1 MLTDEMESLPVFLK
15 GIPDPRRAQGRRH
28 PLPTVL
34 AIATGAVLC
43 GMKGFKAISDWA
55 ESLGQKA
62 RKSFGCRRK
71 NGQYVVPSEYVLRD
85 CLTRVDPKSLDNAMQ
100 EWSIVHGKQ
109 DESIAIDGK
118 TMKNAID
125 EQGHQTHIMSAIG
138 HETKECYTQIKVG
151 TLPPKGDDEAKRTN
165 EIGMF
170 MPLVEA
176 IPDISGKTITADA
189 LLTQRKIA
197 EYIVGRGGDYCFTVK
212 DNQPKLRED
221 IKLFFQYRQEPDYSL
236 TDPPDHGRIE
246 TRKIWTTTELNS
258 YLEFPHV
265 GQAFVIVRESIY
277 KKTGKPSLD
286 VAYGITSKSPEQAG
300 AEKILYINRRH
311 WSIENSC
318 HYILDWNYDE
328 DRSRIRTGCGPE
340 NITRL
345 RRFAIGLIKSKI
357 IAKGPK
363 CRASVAQIMRQLSF
377 KVRQVLDY
385 LCMTKN
391 TCSAAA

>member
-1 MLTDEMESLPVFLK
+1 
-15 GIPDPRRAQGRRH
+15 
-28 PLPTVL
+28 
-34 AIATGAVLC
+34 
-43 GMKGFKAISDWA
+43 
-55 ESLGQKA
+55 
-62 RKSFGCRRK
+62 
-71 NGQYVVPSEYVLRD
+71 
-85 CLTRVDPKSLDNAMQ
+85 MQ
-100 EWSIVHGKQ
+100 EWSIAHGKQ

>member
-118 TMKNAID
+118 AMKNAID

-221 IKLFFQYRQEPDYSL
+221 IKLFFQDRQEPDYSL